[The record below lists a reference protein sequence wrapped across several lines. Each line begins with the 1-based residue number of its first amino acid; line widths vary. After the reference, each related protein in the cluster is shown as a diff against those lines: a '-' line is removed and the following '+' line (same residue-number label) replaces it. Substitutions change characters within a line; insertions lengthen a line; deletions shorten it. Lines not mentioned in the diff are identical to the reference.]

1 MNDDGS
7 ANRLAKRPR
16 GRLMRLALLGLL
28 ASAFGFEH
36 AAESL
41 SERRIRVERLDA
53 EQKEQLWRQYERFR
67 ALPPAEQARLRSLN
81 ESLSQDAEAVQL
93 QQVIQR
99 FQAWLDRLS
108 SAERAELISLDP
120 QQRLQRIEQ
129 LRREEARQLGPE
141 DAKAFAAWFEARLL
155 KQVPRDRAN
164 FAALSEIERRERVRT
179 LMRAQFSQPN
189 FRQRPLFSK
198 EDFAELHKT
207 LSPKAR
213 QQLDEAA
220 APIER
225 RALFGSWI
233 RQVYSQGPAGPSLRM
248 TGIGEERL
256 RKFFNDELDVSERV
270 ELLRL
275 PSDQMQRQLRRM
287 YQQRRPA
294 PKGKRPPGP
303 ARGAK
308 QFRGRPPGPPR
319 GESEAKPREK
329 PQRVSQPSD

>member
-1 MNDDGS
+1 MNEDGS
-7 ANRLAKRPR
+7 AFRFDKSAQ

-36 AAESL
+36 ATESL
-41 SERRIRVERLDA
+41 SERRSRIEHLDA

-67 ALPPAEQARLRSLN
+67 ALPPAEQVRLRSLN
-81 ESLSQDAEAVQL
+81 EKLSQDAEAAQL
-93 QQVIQR
+93 QQVMER

-129 LRREEARQLGPE
+129 LRKEEARQLGPE
-141 DAKAFAAWFEARLL
+141 DIKAFAGWLEARLL
-155 KQVPRDRAN
+155 KQFPRERAN
-164 FAALSEIERRERVRT
+164 FAALSETERRERVRS
-179 LMRAQFSQPN
+179 LMRVQFSQPN

-198 EDFAELHKT
+198 EDFAELHKA
-207 LSPKAR
+207 LSPKAQ

-220 APIER
+220 APMER

-303 ARGAK
+303 AAK
-308 QFRGRPPGPPR
+308 QFRGRPPALSG
-319 GESEAKPREK
+319 GESEQKPREK
-329 PQRVSQPSD
+329 PPRLNPPSG